1 VPTELIVQLLRE
13 LGEEYTL
20 RGSGLELAEIAGG
33 YLLRTRAALAPFLA
47 NGGSRRTSDRLSPSL
62 LEVLA
67 IIAYR
72 QPVTRPQIEAIR
84 GVDCSYAVG
93 GLMERGLIEV
103 TGRSDK
109 PGRPALYATT
119 RAFLQH
125 FGLRDL
131 SELLPQASE
140 VGP

>member
-1 VPTELIVQLLRE
+1 MSTELVVQLLRE
-13 LGEEYTL
+13 LSEEYTL
-20 RGSGLELAEIAGG
+20 RGSAVELAELAGG
-33 YLLRTRAALAPFLA
+33 YMLRTRAALAPFLA
-47 NGGSRRTSDRLSPSL
+47 AGGSRRLSDRLSPSL

-72 QPVTRPQIEAIR
+72 QPVTRPQVEAIR

-93 GLMERGLIEV
+93 ALMERGLVEI
-103 TGRSDK
+103 TGRAEK
-109 PGRPALYATT
+109 PGRPALFATT

-131 SELLPQASE
+131 SELLPQTVE
-140 VGP
+140 